1 MRWPAAAW
9 HCIESKSMNTSELIL
24 SNARIVLADAVVR
37 GHVRVQAGKITEI
50 AAGPTAVPSA
60 HDLDGDYLLPGL
72 VEVHTDNLERHVTPR
87 PKVNFPMLGA
97 VQAHDAEVAAAGITT
112 VLDAIGVGD
121 PYDEGFRSTDQS
133 ELLRVLDRLEEA
145 GLLRADHLIHVRCEL
160 PAHNARALFEPFA
173 RHPRLRLISLMDHTP
188 GQRQWSDIEHARVY
202 YTGKKGWSDTQ
213 FDNEV
218 RIAPERQR
226 QYAQPNRAWF
236 TDFAQTHGVAL
247 ATHDDTTV
255 AHVDEAHALGAG
267 MSEFPTTLAAAQR
280 AKALGLCTVMGAPN
294 VIRGGSHS
302 GNVAAMTLA
311 REGLLDALSSD
322 YVPSS
327 LLRAA
332 WQLADEGGFS
342 VPAAVKVVTRNAA
355 QAVGLQDRGEIA
367 PGLRA
372 DLLRVRVLG
381 HHPLVRETWVQG
393 RRVA

>member
-1 MRWPAAAW
+1 MS
-9 HCIESKSMNTSELIL
+9 HDLIL
-24 SNARIVLADAVVR
+24 SNARIVLAGEVVH
-37 GHVRVQAGKITEI
+37 GSVRVQDGQITDI
-50 AAGPTAVPSA
+50 TPGGTAVPHA
-60 HDLDGDYLLPGL
+60 HDLDGDFLLPGL

-87 PKVNFPMLGA
+87 PKVHFPMLGA
-97 VQAHDAEVAAAGITT
+97 VQAHDAEVASAGITT

-121 PYDEGFRSTDQS
+121 PYDEGFRSKDQS
-133 ELLRVLDRLEEA
+133 ELLHVLDRLDDA

-173 RHPRLRLISLMDHTP
+173 KHPRLRLISLMDHTP
-188 GQRQWSDIEHARVY
+188 GQRQWSEIEHARVY
-202 YTGKKGWSDTQ
+202 YTGKKGWSREQ
-213 FDNEV
+213 FDAEV
-218 RIAPERQR
+218 RIAPERQQ
-226 QYAQPNRAWF
+226 QYAKPNRAWF
-236 TDFAQTHGVAL
+236 TDFAHTHGVAL

-255 AHVDEAHALGAG
+255 EHVDEAHALGAS

-311 REGLLDALSSD
+311 REGVLDALSSD

-332 WQLADEGGFS
+332 WQLSADAGFS

-355 QAVGLQDRGEIA
+355 QAVGLHDRGEIA
-367 PGLRA
+367 PGLRG

-381 HHPLVRETWVQG
+381 SQPLVRETWVQG